1 MNEPGPLILV
11 VDDEPQVRRYLGAAL
26 TGHGFR
32 LVEATTGGEALTQCA
47 TRNPDLMLLDLG
59 LPDMDGIE
67 VAQRVRGWTEMPIIV
82 LSARGQEQDKV
93 RALDIGADD
102 YLTKPFGAEELLAR
116 IRVALRHAARVT
128 AGSGEATFTVGD
140 LRIDF
145 AVRRVFVGDRE
156 VHLTPTEYKLLS
168 VLVQHA
174 GKVLT
179 HQQLLKEVWGP
190 AYATHTQYVRVY
202 VGQLR
207 QKLEADTTRPRYVLT
222 EPGVGY
228 RLRMD

>member
-1 MNEPGPLILV
+1 
-11 VDDEPQVRRYLGAAL
+11 YLGAAL

-32 LVEATTGGEALTQCA
+32 LVEATTGQEALTQCA

-59 LPDMDGIE
+59 LPDIDGIE
-67 VAQRVRGWTEMPIIV
+67 VAERVRGWTEMPIIV

-102 YLTKPFGAEELLAR
+102 YLTKPSGAEEPRAR
-116 IRVALRHAARVT
+116 IRVALRPAARIT
-128 AGSGEATFTVGD
+128 AGSGEATFSVGD

-156 VHLTPTEYKLLS
+156 IHLTPTEYKLLS

-179 HQQLLKEVWGP
+179 HQQ
-190 AYATHTQYVRVY
+190 
-202 VGQLR
+202 
-207 QKLEADTTRPRYVLT
+207 
-222 EPGVGY
+222 
-228 RLRMD
+228 